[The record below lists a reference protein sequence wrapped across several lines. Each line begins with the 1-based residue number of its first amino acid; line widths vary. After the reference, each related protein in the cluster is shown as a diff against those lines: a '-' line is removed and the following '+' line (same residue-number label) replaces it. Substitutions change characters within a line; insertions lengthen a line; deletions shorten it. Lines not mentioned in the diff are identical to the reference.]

1 MDIILLFK
9 ALIMGLVEGATEFL
23 PISSTG
29 HLIILGDL
37 INFNDESSKV
47 FEIFIQLGA
56 ILAICWE
63 YREKLVHVAKGA
75 LNDQTSQRFII
86 NIAGGFLPAAVLGL
100 IFHSKIKEFLFS
112 PITVATALIVGGLV
126 IIYVENRQI
135 KPTVENADD
144 MTLIQAIKVGFAQSL
159 ALIPGTSRSGA
170 TILGGMIFGLS
181 RKVATEFSFFV
192 AVPIMFAATFYDLY
206 KSRDLLSSNDIS
218 VFVIGFITAFLA
230 ALVAIKVLL
239 KYVATHDFKLFAYY
253 RIALGM
259 TVLLYFL
266 T

>member
-1 MDIILLFK
+1 
-9 ALIMGLVEGATEFL
+9 
-23 PISSTG
+23 
-29 HLIILGDL
+29 
-37 INFNDESSKV
+37 
-47 FEIFIQLGA
+47 
-56 ILAICWE
+56 
-63 YREKLVHVAKGA
+63 
-75 LNDQTSQRFII
+75 LNDQSSQRFII

-126 IIYVENRQI
+126 ILYVENRQL

-144 MTLIQAIKVGFAQSL
+144 MTFTQAIKVGFAQSL

-206 KSRDLLSSNDIS
+206 KSRDLLSSDDIG
-218 VFVIGFITAFLA
+218 VFAIGFITAFLA

-253 RIALGM
+253 RIALGII
-259 TVLLYFL
+259 VLLYFL

>member
-1 MDIILLFK
+1 MEIILLFK
-9 ALIMGLVEGATEFL
+9 AFIMGLVEGATEFL

-37 INFNDESSKV
+37 IDFNDDSSKV

-63 YREKLVHVAKGA
+63 YRQKLMSVAQGA
-75 LNDQTSQRFII
+75 FNDESSQRFIM

-126 IIYVENRQI
+126 ILYVENRQL
-135 KPTVENADD
+135 KPTVESADD
-144 MTLIQAIKVGFAQSL
+144 MTFTQAIKVGFAQSL

-206 KSRDLLSSNDIS
+206 KSRDLLSSNDVG
-218 VFVIGFITAFLA
+218 VFAIGFITAFLA

-253 RIALGM
+253 RIGLGII
-259 TVLLYFL
+259 VLLYFL

>member
-1 MDIILLFK
+1 MDTILLFK
-9 ALIMGLVEGATEFL
+9 AFILGLVEGATEFL
-23 PISSTG
+23 PVSSTG

-37 INFNDESSKV
+37 INFNDDSSKV

-63 YREKLVHVAKGA
+63 YREKLALVAKGA
-75 LNDQTSQRFII
+75 LNDQSSQRFII

-126 IIYVENRQI
+126 ILYVENRQL
-135 KPTVENADD
+135 KPIVENADD
-144 MTLIQAIKVGFAQSL
+144 MTFTQAIKVGFAQSL

-206 KSRDLLSSNDIS
+206 KSRDLLSSDDIG
-218 VFVIGFITAFLA
+218 VFAIGFITAFLA

-253 RIALGM
+253 RIALGII
-259 TVLLYFL
+259 VLLYFL

>member
-1 MDIILLFK
+1 MDTIILFK
-9 ALIMGLVEGATEFL
+9 AFILGLVEGATEFL
-23 PISSTG
+23 PVSSTG

-37 INFNDESSKV
+37 INFNDDSSKV

-63 YREKLVHVAKGA
+63 YREKLALVAKGA
-75 LNDQTSQRFII
+75 LNDQSSQRFII

-126 IIYVENRQI
+126 ILYVENRQL

-144 MTLIQAIKVGFAQSL
+144 MTFTQAIKVGFAQSL

-206 KSRDLLSSNDIS
+206 KSRDLLSSDDIS
-218 VFVIGFITAFLA
+218 VFAIGFITAFLA

-259 TVLLYFL
+259 IVLLYFL

>member
-1 MDIILLFK
+1 MDTILLFK
-9 ALIMGLVEGATEFL
+9 AFILGLVEGATEFL
-23 PISSTG
+23 PVSSTG

-37 INFNDESSKV
+37 INFNDDSSKV

-63 YREKLVHVAKGA
+63 YREKLALVAKGA
-75 LNDQTSQRFII
+75 LNDQSSQRFII

-126 IIYVENRQI
+126 ILYVENRQL

-144 MTLIQAIKVGFAQSL
+144 MTFTQAIKVGFAQSL

-206 KSRDLLSSNDIS
+206 KSRDLLSSDDIS
-218 VFVIGFITAFLA
+218 VFAIGFITAFLA

-259 TVLLYFL
+259 IVLLYFL

>member
-1 MDIILLFK
+1 MDTILLFK
-9 ALIMGLVEGATEFL
+9 AFILGLVEGATEFL
-23 PISSTG
+23 PVSSTG

-37 INFNDESSKV
+37 INFNDDSSKV

-63 YREKLVHVAKGA
+63 YREKLALVAKGA
-75 LNDQTSQRFII
+75 LNDQSSQRFII

-126 IIYVENRQI
+126 ILYVENRQL
-135 KPTVENADD
+135 KPIVENADD
-144 MTLIQAIKVGFAQSL
+144 MTFTQAIKVGFAQSL

-206 KSRDLLSSNDIS
+206 KSRDLLSSDDIG
-218 VFVIGFITAFLA
+218 VFAIGFITAFLA

-253 RIALGM
+253 RIVLGM
-259 TVLLYFL
+259 IVLLYFL

>member
-1 MDIILLFK
+1 MDTLLLLK
-9 ALIMGLVEGATEFL
+9 ALLLGLVEGATEFL
-23 PISSTG
+23 PVSSTG

-37 INFNDESSKV
+37 INYNDESSKA
-47 FEIFIQLGA
+47 FKIFIQLGA

-63 YREKLVHVAKGA
+63 YREKLVTVTKGA
-75 LNDQTSQRFII
+75 FNDQSSQHFIM

-100 IFHSKIKEFLFS
+100 LFHSKIKAFLFS
-112 PITVATALIVGGLV
+112 PITVATALIVGGLA
-126 IIYVENRQI
+126 ILYVENRAF
-135 KPTVENADD
+135 KPKVHSTDE
-144 MTLIQAIKVGFAQSL
+144 MTFTQALKVGFAQSL

-206 KSRDLLSSNDIS
+206 KSRDVLSTDDIGIFA
-218 VFVIGFITAFLA
+218 VGFVTAFLA
-230 ALVAIKVLL
+230 AFVAIKVLL
-239 KYVATHDFKLFAYY
+239 KFVATHDFKVFAYY
-253 RIALGM
+253 RIVLGII
-259 TVLLYFL
+259 VLLYFL